1 MRRIDF
7 TSPRLCFTIV
17 FVMLCLGMG
26 SVGAA
31 EPYIIGSEDV
41 LTISVWEHAELSLAA
56 TVNQSGEFTFPPIG
70 EVTAT
75 GRSPRE
81 LARHLEEILETFLR
95 QRVQVTVTVS
105 EYNSRRVHVTGA
117 VNTPGR
123 YSFSEIPH
131 LLEILGLAGGPS
143 PIADLTRVRILRT
156 AITETTSMV
165 VNLDQVLHSGNLVAV
180 PQLIP
185 GDVIYVPSR
194 VEEGQV
200 VLPGEAGVAYVLG
213 AVARPGP
220 VRVGD
225 GLALTRL
232 LSVVGGLLP
241 GAETDKVRLL
251 TVGQGG
257 ASPWVLES
265 NVEEMLRTGEL
276 GPSVLP
282 GELVYVPPYE
292 PGALGSARNSIMELG
307 GLSRDFVNI
316 LLIIDYL
323 ND

>member
-1 MRRIDF
+1 MRKSYLI
-7 TSPRLCFTIV
+7 RLGVGLAAVLFI
-17 FVMLCLGMG
+17 LSIGAG
-26 SVGAA
+26 SAA
-31 EPYIIGSEDV
+31 AADPYIIGPEDV
-41 LTISVWEHAELSLAA
+41 LAISVWEHPELSLAV

-70 EVTAT
+70 EVTAV
-75 GRSPRE
+75 GRSPRA

-143 PIADLTRVRILRT
+143 PMADLTRVRILRT
-156 AITETTSMV
+156 AVAETTSIV
-165 VNLDQVLHSGNLVAV
+165 VNMDQVLHSGNLGIV
-180 PQLIP
+180 PKLIA

-194 VEEGQV
+194 VDEGQV
-200 VLPGEAGVAYVLG
+200 VVPGEAGVAYVLG

-220 VRVGD
+220 VRVGG

-232 LSVVGGLLP
+232 LSVVGGILP
-241 GAETDKVRLL
+241 GGEAEKVRVL
-251 TVGQGG
+251 TLGNGEV
-257 ASPWVLES
+257 SPWVMES
-265 NVEEMLRTGEL
+265 NVKEMLETGEI

-292 PGALGSARNSIMELG
+292 PGVLQSARNAIVEFG
-307 GLSRDFVNI
+307 GLSRDIVNI

-323 ND
+323 NN